1 MRHRLLRLVLVNA
14 LLAASLV
21 ILPLPA
27 SAGDV
32 AGAPPLLAPPEALLD
47 LSVLRAA
54 YPGAIQ
60 GLEHGPAGRL
70 DLVLTG
76 GQRLPYDDGRLAD
89 VRMEKGRMDEGR
101 TGDASQ
107 TLENPDVRTMLAQ
120 VYPPGPVDGQS
131 ARPAPGFDPGRAR
144 VQGLFTALYGAS
156 EAAVRA
162 NCEAVRFD
170 GKAVAF
176 NARHGAAQ
184 ALTRVWGRIAALV
197 SRHPEWG
204 AVLRPLGGSLAWRR
218 IAGTTRLSMHSF
230 GIALDLNPHLPYWR
244 NGGDPEAIARRRGG
258 FPPEILAA
266 FEAEG
271 FIWGGKWASFDLMH
285 FEYRPE
291 MLLKARVLAGQ
302 VSLP

>member
-1 MRHRLLRLVLVNA
+1 MMMA
-14 LLAASLV
+14 E
-21 ILPLPA
+21 LPTDEWKTVEWTA
-27 SAGDV
+27 V
-32 AGAPPLLAPPEALLD
+32 AWPTVEWKATEWTTP
-47 LSVLRAA
+47 
-54 YPGAIQ
+54 
-60 GLEHGPAGRL
+60 
-70 DLVLTG
+70 
-76 GQRLPYDDGRLAD
+76 
-89 VRMEKGRMDEGR
+89 
-101 TGDASQ
+101 
-107 TLENPDVRTMLAQ
+107 
-120 VYPPGPVDGQS
+120 
-131 ARPAPGFDPGRAR
+131 ARPWRILTSAPCWPRSTPWARWTRSWPAWSLASTLDARA
-144 VQGLFTALYGAS
+144 QALFTALYGAS

-176 NARHGAAQ
+176 NVRHGAAQ
-184 ALTRVWGRIAALV
+184 ALMRVWGRIAALLP
-197 SRHPEWG
+197 RHPEWG
-204 AVLRPLGGSLAWRR
+204 AVLRPLGGTLAWRR

-244 NGGDPEAIARRRGG
+244 TFPGEEGDLEAITRRRSG